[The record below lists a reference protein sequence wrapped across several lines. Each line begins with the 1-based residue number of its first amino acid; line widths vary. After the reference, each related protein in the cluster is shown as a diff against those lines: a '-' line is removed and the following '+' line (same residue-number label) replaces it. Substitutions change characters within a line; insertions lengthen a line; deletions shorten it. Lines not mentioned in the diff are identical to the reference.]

1 MLLFIH
7 LLVSQN
13 VIITLRM
20 FLFELSVMLHC

>member
-1 MLLFIH
+1 MLLLIH

-20 FLFELSVMLHC
+20 FLFELSVMLH